1 MLFLQIWLL
10 PVSSSHRQILRAT
23 AIVGGA
29 SAINI
34 VVGLVRNKAA
44 ALILGPAGIG
54 VIGLLLSLV
63 TTVSGIAGLGVGNA
77 AVRQIASDADA
88 MAQART
94 RRALWQL
101 TLGLTLTGMLATWLL
116 RRPLAGLLLG
126 DEAAA
131 GQVGW
136 LALAVGLT
144 IWSSGQ
150 GAVLNGLRRLR
161 DLAGAQVLG
170 GLLGTILGIAAVAMW
185 REDGILAYVIAAPL
199 AGAIA
204 SAWFVARLPRP
215 PTVRGM
221 SWPVMAPM
229 LRLGIPMMIGGIM
242 LSAGALAIRALIGT
256 RIGAVELGGF
266 TAAWTLSVTYV
277 GFVLGAMGTD
287 YLPRLTAVIGDK
299 EAACRSVNEQAEISL
314 LLALPVMLGMQAA
327 APWVV
332 WLLYSKEFAGAVEVL
347 RWLIVADVMK
357 VVAWPLGFVIIA
369 QARAKT
375 FLATEVTTLGVT
387 LGVMALLVDRVGIQ
401 AAGIGYCASYVFY
414 IAGVGGLARR
424 SLGWRPSGAMLRL
437 ALVGLTVTIAT
448 GLIGAAAPLAGLVG
462 GGMMTAA
469 MGTYSLH
476 RLLRLDALPAA
487 VSRFLPA
494 RLRA

>member
-1 MLFLQIWLL
+1 LERPI
-10 PVSSSHRQILRAT
+10 VSSHRQILRAT

-88 MAQART
+88 EAQART

-101 TLGLTLTGMLATWLL
+101 TLGLTLTGMLTTWLL
-116 RRPLAGLLLG
+116 RRPLAELLLG

-144 IWSSGQ
+144 IWSAGL

-161 DLAGAQVLG
+161 ELAGAQVLG
-170 GLLGTILGIAAVAMW
+170 SLLGTSLGIAAVAIW
-185 REDGILAYVIAAPL
+185 HEDGIVAYVIAAPL
-199 AGAIA
+199 AAAIA

-215 PTVRGM
+215 PAVRGVP
-221 SWPVMAPM
+221 WPVMAPM
-229 LRLGIPMMIGGIM
+229 LRLGIPLMMGGIM

-287 YLPRLTAVIGDK
+287 YLPRLTAVIGDR

-332 WLLYSKEFAGAVEVL
+332 WLLYSSEFAGAVDVL

-375 FLATEVTTLGVT
+375 FLVNEAATLGVT
-387 LGVMALLVDRVGIQ
+387 LGVMAMLVDRVGIQ
-401 AAGIGYCASYVFY
+401 AAGIGYCASYLFY
-414 IAGVGGLARR
+414 IVVVGLLARH
-424 SLGWRPSGAMLRL
+424 SLGWRPSRAMLWL
-437 ALVGLTVTIAT
+437 TLVGLAATIAT
-448 GLIGAAAPLAGLVG
+448 GLIGAAAPLIGLLVG
-462 GGMMTAA
+462 GIMTAGLGA
-469 MGTYSLH
+469 FSLH
-476 RLLRLDALPAA
+476 RLLRLDALPPFA
-487 VSRFLPA
+487 VKMLNIVGVRQ
-494 RLRA
+494 